1 MKRGQKPKKTMPQPA
16 THLPSQP
23 SLRVPRLA
31 KKLAQPTVM
40 VPGESSF
47 RFGAQLR
54 AGLQLGDC
62 VLDRELE
69 SGNRGVL
76 WVARQDGLNR
86 QVAIKVLRRDLVT
99 PMIQKDFQERAEEL
113 AQLDHISLA
122 QVYSLGRQKHVQFL
136 VQEYMPGLRMSA
148 LLKAVPRDAEG
159 KPLPGSLPCIKN
171 TLRKSLG
178 LAPTPSRW
186 VFAEDRSS
194 LGCAVRHIAEIA
206 EGLEHAHRKNI
217 AHGAVCEENILIHE
231 SGSAKLFDFSMR
243 DGLTIRR
250 KRIMKG
256 YLAPEQIRKGRRS
269 CSADVFSLGVVLY
282 RLLTLQFPYDADGRM
297 LGRQQVIRRMRK
309 YSPRVPRA
317 LARLVA
323 KAIQPDARLRYQRAG
338 DFSDDL
344 RRFLKSYNH
353 RRLFLS
359 LQFLETGRD
368 FVQALL
374 KDIFRGGKGNAERL
388 LVSESS
394 ASNESDV
401 VLVE

>member
-1 MKRGQKPKKTMPQPA
+1 MPQPA
-16 THLPSQP
+16 THLPTKP
-23 SLRVPRLA
+23 SSRVPLPA

-40 VPGESSF
+40 VPSETSF
-47 RFGAQLR
+47 RFGARLR
-54 AGLQLGDC
+54 PGLKLGDC

-69 SGNRGVL
+69 SGNCGVL
-76 WVARQDGLNR
+76 WLARQNGLNR
-86 QVAIKVLRRDLVT
+86 QVTVKVLRRDLVT
-99 PMIQKDFQERAEEL
+99 SAIQNNFQNRAEDL

-148 LLKAVPRDAEG
+148 LLEAVPQDAEG

-186 VFAEDRSS
+186 VFFADRNS

-206 EGLEHAHRKNI
+206 EGLEHAHGKNV

-243 DGLTIRR
+243 DGLTLRR
-250 KRIMKG
+250 ERIMHG

-269 CSADVFSLGVVLY
+269 CSGDVFSLGVVLH
-282 RLLTLQFPYDADGRM
+282 RLLTLHFPYDAHGRL
-297 LGRQQVIRRMRK
+297 LGRQKTIFRMRRH
-309 YSPRVPRA
+309 SPRVPCA

-323 KAIQPDARLRYQRAG
+323 KAVHPDPRLRYQRAG
-338 DFSDDL
+338 DFADDL
-344 RRFLKSYNH
+344 RHFLKSYNQ
-353 RRLFLS
+353 RRFFLS
-359 LQFLETGRD
+359 SQFLQTGRN
-368 FVQALL
+368 FFQTLVEH
-374 KDIFRGGKGNAERL
+374 IFRGGKGNAEGL
-388 LVSESS
+388 FISEGS
-394 ASNESDV
+394 APNKSDV

>member
-1 MKRGQKPKKTMPQPA
+1 MPQSA
-16 THLPSQP
+16 THLPTKP
-23 SLRVPRLA
+23 SPRVSLPA

-47 RFGAQLR
+47 RFGARLHPGLR
-54 AGLQLGDC
+54 LGDC

-69 SGNRGVL
+69 SGNCGVL
-76 WVARQDGLNR
+76 WLARQNGLNR
-86 QVAIKVLRRDLVT
+86 QVTVKVLRRDLVT
-99 PMIQKDFQERAEEL
+99 STIQNNFQDRAEDL

-136 VQEYMPGLRMSA
+136 VQEYIPGLRMSA
-148 LLKAVPRDAEG
+148 LLEAVPRDAEG

-186 VFAEDRSS
+186 VFSADRNS
-194 LGCAVRHIAEIA
+194 LGCAVRHIAEIS

-243 DGLTIRR
+243 DGLTLRR
-250 KRIMKG
+250 ERIMHG

-269 CSADVFSLGVVLY
+269 CSGDVFSLGVVLH
-282 RLLTLQFPYDADGRM
+282 RLLTLHFPYDTDGRLLNRKNLVFCM
-297 LGRQQVIRRMRK
+297 RR

-323 KAIQPDARLRYQRAG
+323 KAIHPDSRLRYQRAG
-338 DFSDDL
+338 DFAEDL
-344 RRFLKSYNH
+344 RRFLKNYNQ
-353 RRLFLS
+353 RRSFLS
-359 LQFLETGRD
+359 LQFLQTGGD
-368 FVQALL
+368 FFQALVEY
-374 KDIFRGGKGNAERL
+374 IFRGGKGNAEGL
-388 LVSESS
+388 LISEGS
-394 ASNESDV
+394 ASNKSDA